1 MGCYPSPQPSSPYP
15 SESPE
20 GTPLTELPQIEMLPF
35 WSPPKILSE
44 QLHRFPSGPLKRE
57 MPVSGIFFYTFPSK
71 ARVIA
76 LPPPCS
82 PSGSPWRERSFIS
95 RASGEFIHLYL
106 LGFPIRS
113 PPTIRGK
120 YLVTIHGAPRRRKAY
135 IQWGAA
141 WFPKGI
147 V

>member
-1 MGCYPSPQPSSPYP
+1 MGWYPSPQPSSPYP

-20 GTPLTELPQIEMLPF
+20 GTPLTELPQTEMLPF
-35 WSPPKILSE
+35 WSLPKILSE
-44 QLHRFPSGPLKRE
+44 QLHRFPGGPLERE
-57 MPVSGIFFYTFPSK
+57 VPVSVIFFYTFPSK
-71 ARVIA
+71 SRVNA
-76 LPPPCS
+76 LHPPCS

-106 LGFPIRS
+106 LGSPIRS

-120 YLVTIHGAPRRRKAY
+120 YLVTVHGVPRGRKAHV
-135 IQWGAA
+135 QWGAA
-141 WFPKGI
+141 RFPKRI